1 MQYKSIDRLIWI
13 KKTQNRLVNSV
24 APIPSVW
31 RKGWGWGEYVMSLFV
46 GLFLLLPRVR
56 VIPSLRRVL
65 VVQLIDNLIVRHDWL
80 LGVVG
85 WVDVIVLT
93 GLVGGP
99 LLFLLTGSWLR
110 FAGAAL
116 LRRLVGLV
124 TRGVLVRVGSFLLI
138 RQFCIIWFLKSNN
151 KFKGLLF
158 KLYNKN
164 VIIR

>member
-1 MQYKSIDRLIWI
+1 MYLTGR
-13 KKTQNRLVNSV
+13 

-31 RKGWGWGEYVMSLFV
+31 WKGWGWGWGEYVMSLFV

-124 TRGVLVRVGSFLLI
+124 TRGVLVRVGSFLFI
-138 RQFCIIWFLKSNN
+138 RQFRIIWFLKSNN
-151 KFKGLLF
+151 KFKGLLI